1 MEFTAFG
8 AAEYRALDDADF
20 EARRQTIIDLL
31 NADKLPEDV
40 TTDQLMEE
48 RDLILSEVMR
58 RNAAAELRGATVKN
72 VLSASKL
79 IASNNPD
86 TRKAEP
92 DAADVDPF
100 DTAEYRNAFMELVCR
115 GKAMPEQFT
124 QGIYVERT
132 DAHTE
137 TTDVPVMIPTT
148 LSTKIIEELE
158 AENGIF
164 AAVTKTNVKGGVE
177 YPVMTLKPVSTWVGE
192 TEVSDFQKLESD
204 VKISFSYFELE
215 CRVSQTML
223 ASIVT
228 FAEFQRR
235 IVPAIVRS
243 MSKKI
248 EAGVVSG
255 TGSGQMLGIVN
266 DTRVTNKV
274 QLTSA
279 QVKDWKAWR
288 KIVKKAIPR
297 AYRDGTFIMAQSTW
311 DGYVETMADDNNA
324 PVSIGYNPVTGQ
336 EQLRFMGFPVLL
348 VDDEI
353 LPDFDDASTDDV
365 FAIYGKLSDY
375 AINWNQQLQ
384 TVQYT
389 DWDVRKRKTVAYAVL
404 DGKVLDANGFVL
416 VAKA

>member
-1 MEFTAFG
+1 MDFTAFG

-31 NADKLPEDV
+31 NADELPEGV

-48 RDLILSEVMR
+48 RDLILSEVER

-79 IASNNPD
+79 IASNKPAED
-86 TRKAEP
+86 KAERA
-92 DAADVDPF
+92 DADPF
-100 DTAEYRNAFMELVCR
+100 DTPEYRNAFMELVCR
-115 GKAMPEQFT
+115 GKAMPEQFMT
-124 QGIYVERT
+124 GVYKRD
-132 DAHTE
+132 DAHTA

-164 AAVTKTNVKGGVE
+164 AAVTKTNVPGGVE

-192 TEVSDFQKLESD
+192 DEVSDFQKLEAD
-204 VKISFSYFELE
+204 VKISFSYYELE

-255 TGSGQMLGIVN
+255 IGSGQMLGIVN

-274 QLTSA
+274 TLSA
-279 QVKDWKAWR
+279 TQ
-288 KIVKKAIPR
+288 
-297 AYRDGTFIMAQSTW
+297 
-311 DGYVETMADDNNA
+311 
-324 PVSIGYNPVTGQ
+324 
-336 EQLRFMGFPVLL
+336 GFPSSSNTWHQR
-348 VDDEI
+348 
-353 LPDFDDASTDDV
+353 AQRS
-365 FAIYGKLSDY
+365 
-375 AINWNQQLQ
+375 
-384 TVQYT
+384 
-389 DWDVRKRKTVAYAVL
+389 RKFLHHPLTMHI
-404 DGKVLDANGFVL
+404 
-416 VAKA
+416 

>member
-1 MEFTAFG
+1 MTG
-8 AAEYRALDDADF
+8 VY
-20 EARRQTIIDLL
+20 
-31 NADKLPEDV
+31 K
-40 TTDQLMEE
+40 
-48 RDLILSEVMR
+48 RD
-58 RNAAAELRGATVKN
+58 
-72 VLSASKL
+72 
-79 IASNNPD
+79 
-86 TRKAEP
+86 
-92 DAADVDPF
+92 
-100 DTAEYRNAFMELVCR
+100 
-115 GKAMPEQFT
+115 
-124 QGIYVERT
+124 
-132 DAHTE
+132 DAHTA

-164 AAVTKTNVKGGVE
+164 AAVTKTNVPGGVE

-192 TEVSDFQKLESD
+192 DEVSDFQKLEAD
-204 VKISFSYFELE
+204 VKISFSYYELE

-274 QLTSA
+274 TLSA
-279 QVKDWKAWR
+279 TQVKDWKAWH
-288 KIVKKAIPR
+288 KIVKMAIPR
-297 AYRDGTFIMAQSTW
+297 AYRGGTFIMAQSTW
-311 DGYVETMADDNNA
+311 DAYIETMADDNNA
-324 PVSIGYNPVTGQ
+324 PVSIGYNPVTGA

-348 VDDEI
+348 VDDTI
-353 LPDFDDASTDDV
+353 LADFDDAASDDV

-389 DWDVRKRKTVAYAVL
+389 DWDKRKRKTVAYAVL

>member
-1 MEFTAFG
+1 MDFTAFG

-31 NADKLPEDV
+31 NADELPEGV

-48 RDLILSEVMR
+48 RDLILSEVER

-79 IASNNPD
+79 IASNKPAED
-86 TRKAEP
+86 KAERA
-92 DAADVDPF
+92 DADPF
-100 DTAEYRNAFMELVCR
+100 DTPEYRNAFMELVCR
-115 GKAMPEQFT
+115 NKAMPEQFT

-164 AAVTKTNVKGGVE
+164 AAVTKTNVPGGVE

-192 TEVSDFQKLESD
+192 DEVSDFQKLEAD
-204 VKISFSYFELE
+204 VKISFSYYELE

-255 TGSGQMLGIVN
+255 TGTGQMLGIVN
-266 DTRVTNKV
+266 DPRVTNKV
-274 QLTSA
+274 ALTA
-279 QVKDWKAWR
+279 TQVKDWKAWR
-288 KIVKKAIPR
+288 KVVKKAIPR
-297 AYRDGTFIMAQSTW
+297 AYRGGTFIMAQSTW
-311 DGYVETMADDNNA
+311 DAYIETMADDNNA
-324 PVSIGYNPVTGQ
+324 PVSIGYNPVTGA

-348 VDDEI
+348 VDDTI
-353 LPDFDDASTDDV
+353 LADFDDAASDDV

-389 DWDVRKRKTVAYAVL
+389 DWDERKRKMVAYAVL